1 MLTSLF
7 SLCPEDACT
16 ECRIFNRDF
25 CRAADKV
32 SGPDEPEEREP
43 NNPQP
48 FLTIPGRSETFGG
61 CFLQPRPDAD
71 PDAGPGDRGHQRMV
85 EDLQ

>member
-61 CFLQPRPDAD
+61 CFYNRVLMPTLTPDRATE
-71 PDAGPGDRGHQRMV
+71 GINGW
-85 EDLQ
+85 